1 MKRKTSVSINLR
13 LPADLHKKLV
23 QAARS
28 ASPANSLNSEVLARL
43 FESFDKVSTAEVQEL
58 EQKVKQVEAYAIQE
72 MKKVQ
77 ESAVFQIKKVEERA
91 EKLTQEMESSLAKTL
106 ELQRRAEAKL
116 K

>member
-1 MKRKTSVSINLR
+1 MKGKTAVSINLR

-23 QAARS
+23 RAAAA
-28 ASPANSLNSEVLARL
+28 ASPANSLNSEILARL
-43 FESFDKVSTAEVQEL
+43 FESFNRATEAEVQEL
-58 EQKVKQVEAYAIQE
+58 ELKVKEAEAYALQE
-72 MKKVQ
+72 IKKVQ
-77 ESAVFQIKKVEERA
+77 ETAVIQIKRVEERA